1 MLPDDERK
9 EAGILQIMLCCY
21 NDITTHNFISNP
33 KLGCTL
39 DQMKPAVHFV
49 AFLLPLLGTRLVL
62 AVLVAALSLALWL
75 ADTMQ
80 CYHHGLRCGPAKAF
94 VGAAHAS

>member
-1 MLPDDERK
+1 MP
-9 EAGILQIMLCCY
+9 CCHK
-21 NDITTHNFISNP
+21 DITTHNFISNP

-39 DQMKPAVHFV
+39 DQTKPAVHFV

-75 ADTMQ
+75 ADAMQ
-80 CYHHGLRCGPAKAF
+80 CCHHGRHWGAARAF
-94 VGAAHAS
+94 IGAAHAL